1 VAGQLS
7 VRPIE
12 RRDASAL
19 ADLTGAERDAWADA
33 LELPSGGAVHRL
45 GAFVGAELRAAVELR
60 PVLAARRRHAA
71 TLSALGGD
79 QVALTQLVAEAT
91 TLADRWL
98 GLARLEA
105 LVGADQ
111 PAALEALTAGGFVLE
126 GWRIGWLARTDRTRF
141 VDGAALARLR
151 PGWTPPPAPPAPEAD
166 APRVISAQITLRRS
180 TPADADAVAAI
191 MRDPRVLR
199 GTLQLPSTSGDHWRG
214 RVGAAT
220 SWLVEASTPDG
231 PVVVGHGGLHVYAAP
246 SAHVGE
252 FGMAIAG
259 AWQGAGIGRRLLAQ
273 LIDEA
278 RAQGLARLALEVY
291 VDNPRAVRL
300 YQGAGFALE
309 GTRRAQAM
317 CDGGYV
323 DTHVMAMGL

>member
-1 VAGQLS
+1 MARQLT

-19 ADLTGAERDAWADA
+19 VDVAGGELEAWQDA
-33 LELPSGGAVHRL
+33 LAQASGGAVHRL
-45 GAFVGAELRAAVELR
+45 GGFVGGELRAAVELR
-60 PVLAARRRHAA
+60 PVLAARRRHVA
-71 TLSALGGD
+71 TLTPLGVDQPALIR
-79 QVALTQLVAEAT
+79 LTLEAT

-98 GLARLEA
+98 GLGRLEA
-105 LVGADQ
+105 LAGADQ
-111 PAALEALTAGGFVLE
+111 PAALEALGAGGLVLE
-126 GWRIGWLARTDRTRF
+126 GWRIGWIARGDGART
-141 VDGAALARLR
+141 VDAAALARLR
-151 PGWTPPPAPPAPEAD
+151 PGWTPPPAPPAPAAAERRP
-166 APRVISAQITLRRS
+166 APAPISLRRGA
-180 TPADADAVAAI
+180 PADADDVAAI
-191 MRDPRVLR
+191 MRDPRVVR

-214 RVGAAT
+214 RVGGPT
-220 SWLVEASTPDG
+220 SWLAVASTSDG
-231 PVVVGHGGLHVYAAP
+231 PVIVGHGGLHVHAAP

-273 LIDEA
+273 LVDEA
-278 RAQGLARLALEVY
+278 RAQRLARLALEVY
-291 VDNPRAVRL
+291 VDNARAIRL
-300 YQGAGFALE
+300 YQDAGFALE